1 MVTPPTSLRKFFIIW
16 VGQLA
21 STLGS
26 TMTTFA
32 LTLWAWEATGQATP
46 LSLLFFFTY
55 TPKVIAAVFA
65 GVIVDRFPRK
75 YLIMLGDT
83 VAGMAT
89 LVLLLLFLTGHLQIW
104 HLYIAGAISGLS
116 DYLQRLA
123 YSASMTAIVPQRH
136 YARATALRAY
146 VTNSGSEILGPAL
159 AGLLYTAIGLGGIL
173 TLDIVTFLI
182 AVGTV
187 GIVTIPQQTPAKDPE
202 EQHLWQELTFGF
214 RYIFARPSL
223 LAILIFLLSIN
234 LVGNAGGAI
243 FPAMI
248 LARSGDSA
256 AILATVQAATGIGG
270 ITGAVVLSLWGGP
283 KRRIHGLLLGQ
294 TLARISGIILG
305 LGRLPWIWVTAGLG
319 RAFFAP
325 FLGSSNQAIWLSKVD
340 PAVQGKVFSAR
351 YLIAQIT
358 SPLGLAIAGPLADYV
373 FEPAMQP
380 SGGLAGVLGGIFGT
394 GEGSGMA
401 LQYTLFSLLGSAV
414 GLGGYFFP
422 ILRDVEK
429 IVPDYQTTQFP
440 EYDKSGIT
448 SEK

>member
-1 MVTPPTSLRKFFIIW
+1 MTAPTSLRKFFIIW

-55 TPKVIAAVFA
+55 TPKVVAALFA

-75 YLIMLGDT
+75 RLIMLGDT
-83 VAGMAT
+83 VAGLAT
-89 LVLLLLFLTGHLQIW
+89 VAMLLLFLSGTLQIW
-104 HLYIAGAISGLS
+104 HLYLAGAVSGLF

-123 YSASMTAIVPQRH
+123 YSASMSAIVPKQH
-136 YARATALRAY
+136 FARATALRAY

-159 AGLLYTAIGLGGIL
+159 ASILYPVIGLGGIFSI
-173 TLDIVTFLI
+173 DIVTFLI

-187 GIVTIPQQTPAKDPE
+187 AMVSIPQPQQNQEDH
-202 EQHLWQELTFGF
+202 HLWQELTFGF

-223 LAILIFLLSIN
+223 VAILVFLLSIN
-234 LVGNAGGAI
+234 LVGNAGAAI

-256 AILATVQAATGIGG
+256 TVLASVQAAAGVGG
-270 ITGAVVLSLWGGP
+270 VAGALLLSVWGGP
-283 KRRIHGLLLGQ
+283 KRRIHGLLGGGIFSNL
-294 TLARISGIILG
+294 SGAVIG
-305 LGRLPWIWVTAGLG
+305 LVQAPVLWMSGN
-319 RAFFAP
+319 FFDSFFSP
-325 FLGSSNQAIWLSKVD
+325 LLGSSNQAIWLSKVE

-351 YLIAQIT
+351 YLMAQIT
-358 SPLGLAIAGPLADYV
+358 SPIGLAIAGPLADYV

-380 SGGLAGVLGGIFGT
+380 NGMLAGVLGGVFGT
-394 GEGSGMA
+394 DEGSGMA
-401 LQYTLFSLLGSAV
+401 LQFTLFSLLGSAI
-414 GLGGYFFP
+414 GLCGYLFP
-422 ILRDVEK
+422 VLRDVEK
-429 IVPDYQTTQFP
+429 LVPDYDHQQA
-440 EYDKSGIT
+440 
-448 SEK
+448 

>member
-1 MVTPPTSLRKFFIIW
+1 MSPPTSLRKFFIIW

-32 LTLWAWEATGQATP
+32 LTLWIWEVTGQATP

-55 TPKVIAAVFA
+55 TPKVIAALFA

-75 YLIMLGDT
+75 YLIMLGDA
-83 VAGMAT
+83 VAGLAT
-89 LVLLLLFLTGHLQIW
+89 ISLLLLFLSGHLQIW
-104 HLYIAGAISGLS
+104 HLYLASAISGLF

-123 YSASMTAIVPQRH
+123 YSASMGAIVPKKH
-136 YARATALRAY
+136 YARATALRIY

-159 AGLLYTAIGLGGIL
+159 ASILYTAIGLSGIF
-173 TLDIVTFLI
+173 TIDIVTFLI

-187 GIVTIPQQTPAKDPE
+187 AIVTIPQSQE
-202 EQHLWQELTFGF
+202 EKKSHNLWQELTFGF

-223 LAILIFLLSIN
+223 LAILVFLLSIN

-256 AILATVQAATGIGG
+256 TVLASVEAAVGVGG
-270 ITGAVVLSLWGGP
+270 VAGAVVLSVWGGP

-294 TLARISGIILG
+294 TFARISGIVIG
-305 LGRLPWIWVTAGLG
+305 LGQVPGVWIASGFG

-325 FLGSSNQAIWLSKVD
+325 FLGSSNQAIWLSKVN
-340 PAVQGKVFSAR
+340 PVVQGKVFATR
-351 YLIAQIT
+351 YTIAQIT
-358 SPLGLAIAGPLADYV
+358 SPIGLAIAGPLADSV
-373 FEPAMQP
+373 FEPAMQ
-380 SGGLAGVLGGIFGT
+380 SDGILAGILGGVFGT
-394 GEGSGMA
+394 SEGSGMA
-401 LQYTLFSLLGSAV
+401 LQYTLFSLLGSV
-414 GLGGYFFP
+414 IGLGGYCFP
-422 ILRDVEK
+422 ILRNTEK
-429 IVPDYQTTQFP
+429 IVPDYETISP
-440 EYDKSGIT
+440 KEEERS
-448 SEK
+448 

>member
-1 MVTPPTSLRKFFIIW
+1 MTAPTSLRKFFIIW

-55 TPKVIAAVFA
+55 TPKVVAALFA

-75 YLIMLGDT
+75 RLIMVGDT
-83 VAGMAT
+83 VAGLAT
-89 LVLLLLFLTGHLQIW
+89 IALLLLFLSGTLQIW
-104 HLYIAGAISGLS
+104 HLYLAGAVSGLF

-123 YSASMTAIVPQRH
+123 YSASMSAIVPKQH
-136 YARATALRAY
+136 FARATALRAY

-159 AGLLYTAIGLGGIL
+159 ASILYPMIGLGGIF
-173 TLDIVTFLI
+173 TIDIVTFLI
-182 AVGTV
+182 AVGIV
-187 GIVTIPQQTPAKDPE
+187 AMVTIPQPQQGKGD
-202 EQHLWQELTFGF
+202 HRLWQELTFGF

-223 LAILIFLLSIN
+223 LAILVFLLSIN
-234 LVGNAGGAI
+234 LVGNAGAAI

-256 AILATVQAATGIGG
+256 TVLASVQAAIGVG
-270 ITGAVVLSLWGGP
+270 GVAGALVLSIWGGF
-283 KRRIHGLLLGQ
+283 KRKIHGLLLG
-294 TLARISGIILG
+294 GILSYGSAAVIG
-305 LGRLPWIWVTAGLG
+305 VVKTPVVWMGAN
-319 RAFFAP
+319 FFDGFFSP
-325 FLGSSNQAIWLSKVD
+325 FTGSSNQAIWLSKVE

-351 YLIAQIT
+351 YLMAQIT
-358 SPLGLAIAGPLADYV
+358 SPIGLAMAGPLADFV

-380 SGGLAGVLGGIFGT
+380 SGMLAGVLGSVFGT

-401 LQYTLFSLLGSAV
+401 VQYTLFSLLGSAI
-414 GLGGYFFP
+414 GLCGYFFP
-422 ILRDVEK
+422 VLRDVET
-429 IVPDYQTTQFP
+429 IVPDY
-440 EYDKSGIT
+440 EISSD
-448 SEK
+448 